1 MLLTAEELHWLAAA
15 QGLEFVPGLGPPP
28 LDPADPLALR
38 LMLGTAERSLAAG
51 DVAPEAQALLAGLQ
65 TPQWTATAEV
75 IGGELMGARGWW
87 PVDGGVAELTQT
99 SPSDYELV
107 VVEALAPSVADFLF
121 LEGDDDAHGPPEPAD
136 DARLEALAA
145 EAVAIARASRL
156 TRVREGAEGVA
167 LEWIDP
173 GGDGP
178 VWVVEDGTVAAT
190 GRAAVLRELLDGH
203 LD

>member
-1 MLLTAEELHWLAAA
+1 VLLTAEELHWLATA

-28 LDPADPLALR
+28 LDPADPAALR
-38 LMLGTAERSLAAG
+38 LMLGTAERSLAVG
-51 DVAPEAQALLAGLQ
+51 EVAPEAEALLAGLQ
-65 TPQWTATAEV
+65 TPQWTASAEV

-121 LEGDDDAHGPPEPAD
+121 LEGDDDVQGPPEPAD

-145 EAVAIARASRL
+145 EAVVIARASRL
-156 TRVREGAEGVA
+156 TRAGEGAEGVA
-167 LEWIDP
+167 LAWIDP

-190 GRAAVLRELLDGH
+190 GRAAVLRELLDRH

>member
-1 MLLTAEELHWLAAA
+1 MFQLIIQALD
-15 QGLEFVPGLGPPP
+15 FGLGLPQF
-28 LDPADPLALR
+28 
-38 LMLGTAERSLAAG
+38 G
-51 DVAPEAQALLAGLQ
+51 DFNDLPSPVAPGD
-65 TPQWTATAEV
+65 
-75 IGGELMGARGWW
+75 GELMGARGWW

-121 LEGDDDAHGPPEPAD
+121 LEGDDDAHGPPEAAD